1 MKKFNEKKTIKTLQE
16 AEVNIRVREVYRKHQ
31 ITEQIFIAG
40 GTNSGA
46 RHVPKYLTYNT
57 IRNRLANK
65 KIRKPTNRNWNK
77 KLT

>member
-46 RHVPKYLTYNT
+46 RLVMYPN
-57 IRNRLANK
+57 I
-65 KIRKPTNRNWNK
+65 
-77 KLT
+77 